1 MKFEDL
7 NVTSLESWSVRGN
20 IPSWPYDN
28 SYFQVSE
35 LYIAF
40 RPGPMVPFGNQ
51 TWQWEIYDWPFWW
64 ENQYTYIRVYIYI
77 LIDLLILR
85 LKRTIYSINI
95 NINKTMCILFLIRNR
110 NRWEIRDLSPCLMR
124 HGMCRIL
131 LWDKAARETSKG
143 LLLACQQ
150 LSVRHRHVYIL
161 NIYIYVYIYIIAHIC
176 IYIYIIAHIYT
187 YIYISI

>member
-1 MKFEDL
+1 MITAIFKSVNYILHFGQDPWYPL
-7 NVTSLESWSVRGN
+7 VTKHGN
-20 IPSWPYDN
+20 GKSMTGRFDGKTNIH
-28 SYFQVSE
+28 
-35 LYIAF
+35 
-40 RPGPMVPFGNQ
+40 
-51 TWQWEIYDWPFWW
+51 IY
-64 ENQYTYIRVYIYI
+64 VYIYI

-161 NIYIYVYIYIIAHIC
+161 NIYICIYIYIIAHIC
-176 IYIYIIAHIYT
+176 IYIYYCT
-187 YIYISI
+187 YIYILVYK